1 MIIPELFY
9 STLTNTC
16 PRCHKGKVFK
26 KSNPYNLKQL
36 SAMHEQ
42 CDSCGLVYEREP
54 GFFFGAMYVSYAL
67 MAGWLIIWF
76 LADLLW
82 FHLDAIVL
90 ASGMTISMI
99 LIAPLFFHWSRLIWL
114 NFFVRYKKSND
125 NKLKQH

>member
-1 MIIPELFY
+1 MIIPEILY
-9 STLTNTC
+9 STITNTC

-26 KSNPYNLKQL
+26 KRNPYNLKHL
-36 SAMHEQ
+36 SSMHEQ
-42 CDSCGLVYEREP
+42 CSSCGLVYEKEP
-54 GFFFGAMYVSYAL
+54 GFFYGAMYVSYAL
-67 MAGWLIIWF
+67 MSGWLIIWF

-90 ASGMTISMI
+90 ASGITISMI
-99 LIAPLFFHWSRLIWL
+99 LITPLFFHWSRLIWL